1 MNLPHN
7 TLIAVADGARLLL
20 LRNGGDAAHP
30 ALEIVEH
37 ETERHAATHDQG
49 TGRPGRVFSRV
60 GHGRSAVAQTDWHQ
74 IGEDRFARHAA
85 DLLNALATD
94 GWAEHIVVVA
104 PPKALGEMRKHY
116 AKAVETRLLG
126 EMHNDLTSFPLD
138 EIAAHLAAA

>member
-7 TLIAVADGARLLL
+7 TLIAVADDAKLLL
-20 LRNGGDAAHP
+20 LRNGDAANP

-49 TGRPGRVFSRV
+49 TDRPGKGHNSQ

-74 IGEDRFARHAA
+74 LGEDRFAVHAA
-85 DLLNALATD
+85 DLLGRLATD

-104 PPKALGEMRKHY
+104 PPKTLGEMRKHY
-116 AKAVETRLLG
+116 GKAVETRILG
-126 EMHNDLTSFPLD
+126 EMHKDLTGFPVD
-138 EIAAHLAAA
+138 QIAAHLAAD